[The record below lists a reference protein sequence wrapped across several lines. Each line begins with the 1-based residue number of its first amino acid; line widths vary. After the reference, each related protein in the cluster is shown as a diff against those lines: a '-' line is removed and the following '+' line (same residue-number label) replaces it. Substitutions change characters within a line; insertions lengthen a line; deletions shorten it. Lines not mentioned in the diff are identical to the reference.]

1 MPTDTATQPHHLDHH
16 LARAHADTLI
26 YTTPARHR
34 RIIRAFLV
42 EEAKIVK
49 QVMKAASAKK

>member
-1 MPTDTATQPHHLDHH
+1 MCSSFTSAL
-16 LARAHADTLI
+16 
-26 YTTPARHR
+26 

>member
-1 MPTDTATQPHHLDHH
+1 MHSALADDDKSESSRELTTIIHICPTC
-16 LARAHADTLI
+16 
-26 YTTPARHR
+26 

-49 QVMKAASAKK
+49 QVMKAAAVKK

>member
-1 MPTDTATQPHHLDHH
+1 MLLFFLT
-16 LARAHADTLI
+16 
-26 YTTPARHR
+26 